1 MKLIAYLPG
10 TICLATLLI
19 VGCQETG
26 PGVTASSG
34 EWTTY
39 QSSDNAFQFEY
50 PVSLRRKDRSSDPV
64 GFLLEKG
71 PNDVSIV
78 VMHGDDGEHDETFP
92 ADMIGVGTNGTS
104 TIGEC
109 ELVEIGSASGLR
121 QDYRIKDGSRYRVG
135 SLIAVTTEKDRVVF
149 DVTYPERW
157 KEDFEPV
164 VDRVVASL
172 QFSDSTLQT
181 TKPVSAVK

>member
-1 MKLIAYLPG
+1 MKLIVYVPG
-10 TICLATLLI
+10 SICLAALLI

-78 VMHGDDGEHDETFP
+78 VMHGNDGEHDETFP
-92 ADMIGVGTNGTS
+92 ADMISVGTQGTS

-109 ELVEIGSASGLR
+109 ELVDIGSASGLR
-121 QDYRIKDGSRYRVG
+121 QDYKIKDGSRYRVG
-135 SLIAVTTEKDRVVF
+135 SLIAVTTDKDRVVF

-157 KEDFEPV
+157 KDDFEPV

-172 QFSDSTLQT
+172 QFSGSTVQT
-181 TKPVSAVK
+181 TKAVSTVK